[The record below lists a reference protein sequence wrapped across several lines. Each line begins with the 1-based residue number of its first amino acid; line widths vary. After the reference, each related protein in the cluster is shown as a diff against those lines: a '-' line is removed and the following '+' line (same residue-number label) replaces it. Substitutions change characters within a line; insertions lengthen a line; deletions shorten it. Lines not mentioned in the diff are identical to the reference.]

1 MNDEIIKRSI
11 AAKDEN
17 AIRMVMDKYS
27 RLLWKVS
34 WGVLDRIGCTQ
45 DVEECVADAFIYLW
59 EHPDKFDPGR
69 GGLKN
74 WLCIVAR
81 TRALDRCRE
90 ITRQNVGSLEN
101 TLLSTSGPEDLLSR
115 VEARRVIHTA
125 LLAMEEPSREI
136 LTRRYCYGQRPGRIA
151 AAMGLSVK
159 QVDNYLY
166 RAKQKL
172 RLAVGGY
179 YESIS

>member
-1 MNDEIIKRSI
+1 MNDEKIKI
-11 AAKDEN
+11 AICARDEN
-17 AIRMVMDKYS
+17 MIRQVIEKYS

-34 WGVLDRIGCTQ
+34 GQILDRIGCTQ

-59 EHPDKFDPGR
+59 EHPEKYDPGR
-69 GGLKN
+69 GSLKS

-81 TRALDRCRE
+81 SRAMDRCRE
-90 ITRQNVGSLEN
+90 ITRQNVISLEN
-101 TLLSTSGPEDLLSR
+101 ALLATSGPEELLSR
-115 VEARRVIHTA
+115 VESRRILHTA

-136 LTRRYCYGQRPGRIA
+136 LTRRYYYGQRPGKIA
-151 AAMGLSVK
+151 SAMGLTVK